1 MNTDLETQ
9 PIKQPKHHYLVILL
23 IAIGLHLL
31 VFSPLM
37 APYLTIPIFENVH
50 QYEPLKP
57 PLSIRLIYK
66 KEPLAT
72 PQKHTQDPVL
82 KKDFPNTLNLNSPG
96 IPYKQGFD
104 MTNVPAPFSS
114 INDLRKVNPSGNN
127 AARYL
132 ESKEVSRNF
141 SLDSILGPD
150 TETFWEQVGINEG
163 AQKTKTEEENASV
176 KASTLSQ
183 SLENTQIDSFS
194 EGLESTSSANK
205 ETLAHIF
212 SSKTKKQLTQ
222 AEEAQ
227 TQYEAAQTEEI
238 SYAITEDSDGTR
250 YVNIKGICWRIPPPG
265 TEEAW
270 TIVYA
275 GCSGQTKT
283 FNIEI
288 NIGMD
293 ILGPDSPLAID

>member
-1 MNTDLETQ
+1 MNTHLEFQ
-9 PIKQPKHHYLVILL
+9 SKKQSKYPYLVILL
-23 IAIGLHLL
+23 IAIGLHLF
-31 VFSPLM
+31 VFSPLI
-37 APYLTIPIFENVH
+37 APHLIIPIFENTRAK
-50 QYEPLKP
+50 EPQKS

-66 KEPLAT
+66 KEALIT
-72 PQKHTQDPVL
+72 QQKSTQNPVFENEPSRTFNL
-82 KKDFPNTLNLNSPG
+82 KSSG

-104 MTNVPAPFSS
+104 QKAPFSKRPITDYLFD
-114 INDLRKVNPSGNN
+114 INPQKSHFLSN
-127 AARYL
+127 L
-132 ESKEVSRNF
+132 ELKEERINLNLETSVRP
-141 SLDSILGPD
+141 DKESILEPLD
-150 TETFWEQVGINEG
+150 ISEG
-163 AQKTKTEEENASV
+163 ASL
-176 KASTLSQ
+176 LSQ

-194 EGLESTSSANK
+194 EGLDNPATNK
-205 ETLAHIF
+205 SVLSHIF

-222 AEEAQ
+222 AEDAQ
-227 TQYEAAQTEEI
+227 TQYEEAQTEEVN
-238 SYAITEDSDGTR
+238 YAITEDSDGTR

-293 ILGPDSPLAID
+293 ILGPDSPLTID